1 MEGNFCH
8 FLLFRTAVRW
18 LVMAVIKDLE
28 AFPVLPFSHRPV
40 GADGALALGGWA
52 VGEQSLLSQ
61 GCFLVSAFVLLL

>member
-1 MEGNFCH
+1 
-8 FLLFRTAVRW
+8 
-18 LVMAVIKDLE
+18 MAVIMDLE